1 MADDLRRLVRVGR
14 FMAPM
19 AIRAARE
26 AVSMTHR
33 PATLAAVMAPR
44 RHQVRMVA
52 AVLVFIVG
60 SLPLP

>member
-1 MADDLRRLVRVGR
+1 
-14 FMAPM
+14 MAPM